1 MFYAQQQPQQPPIK
15 TATLLLR
22 DVEKTLQRV
31 ANKYYNSANV
41 KPSRAFT
48 GWMKQRKREFTAKD
62 ETSAFLERCEYVCV
76 ENEEDQR
83 RLPTVNEKRARE
95 LFEDFKEQSSTFA
108 VLLVPG
114 LWGHHYPGYYVT
126 VRDMFRSIDIECEIS
141 RVNSEG
147 SVKENA
153 RTVKDEIEA
162 LCENKNKDDEKRRK
176 RVLAMGH
183 SKGGLDIAAALALF
197 ETELED
203 KLAGFVCVQSPYGG
217 SPIAED
223 LLSNKYV
230 R

>member
-1 MFYAQQQPQQPPIK
+1 MTFHAQQQPQQPPIK

-31 ANKYYNSANV
+31 TNKYYNSANV

-95 LFEDFKEQSSTFA
+95 LFEEFKEQSSPFA

-126 VRDMFRSIDIECEIS
+126 VRDMFRSTDIECEIS
-141 RVNSEG
+141 RSKLGRFGEGERENS
-147 SVKENA
+147 
-153 RTVKDEIEA
+153 
-162 LCENKNKDDEKRRK
+162 
-176 RVLAMGH
+176 
-183 SKGGLDIAAALALF
+183 
-197 ETELED
+197 
-203 KLAGFVCVQSPYGG
+203 
-217 SPIAED
+217 
-223 LLSNKYV
+223 
-230 R
+230 